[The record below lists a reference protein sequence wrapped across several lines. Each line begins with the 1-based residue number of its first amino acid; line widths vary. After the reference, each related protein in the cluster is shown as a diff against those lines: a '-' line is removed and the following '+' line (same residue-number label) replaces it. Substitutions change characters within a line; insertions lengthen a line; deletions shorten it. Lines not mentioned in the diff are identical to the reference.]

1 MDHTAMALLFA
12 RDPSEVFLRGGQEF
26 LELAHALLAGVPC
39 LVRGAG
45 AFKEPDSFLVV
56 GLGHVECVFEGG
68 FVLKRRFV
76 VHATSLVRF
85 PG

>member
-12 RDPSEVFLRGGQEF
+12 RDPSEIFLRGGQEF

-39 LVRGAG
+39 LMRGAG
-45 AFKEPDSFLVV
+45 ALQEPEGFLMV
-56 GLGHVECVFEGG
+56 GLGHVKCVFKGG

>member
-1 MDHTAMALLFA
+1 
-12 RDPSEVFLRGGQEF
+12 
-26 LELAHALLAGVPC
+26 
-39 LVRGAG
+39 
-45 AFKEPDSFLVV
+45 VV

>member
-1 MDHTAMALLFA
+1 
-12 RDPSEVFLRGGQEF
+12 VF
-26 LELAHALLAGVPC
+26 
-39 LVRGAG
+39 
-45 AFKEPDSFLVV
+45 K
-56 GLGHVECVFEGG
+56 GG